1 MQLSALVPG
10 PVCRLSLK
18 CFQCL
23 PGTADALTLLLLS
36 WPFSVGAQIILKGGR
51 WCSERS
57 QPGFTTPQPVPPTPL
72 PVEKGSVLL

>member
-36 WPFSVGAQIILKGGR
+36 WPFSVGAQIILKGAGGAVR
-51 WCSERS
+51 EASL
-57 QPGFTTPQPVPPTPL
+57 GLPPPSPCPPPPSL
-72 PVEKGSVLL
+72 